1 MINSHLP
8 VLQVLL
14 PLIAA
19 PLCVILRQ
27 SVLSWLFATLIC
39 FLSFIISCVL
49 FNQVLESGVISY
61 ALGGWLSPW
70 GIEYRL
76 DKLTAFM
83 LLIINGVAAIVLLGA
98 RESIAD
104 EISSDRL
111 YLFYT
116 AFLLNLT
123 GVLGVIMTGDAF
135 NLFVFIEIAS
145 LSSYAMISIGN
156 DRRCLYAAFKYLIF
170 GTIGASFILISVGLL
185 YAVTGTLNM
194 VDIFQRLPDV
204 ENTKTLT
211 TALVFFVVGIGIK
224 AAIFPLHLWLPDAY
238 SYSPSIVSTFLA
250 GTTTKVFVY
259 VLIRFIYSVFGYE
272 TVFVQEAMSHVL
284 MILACAGILY
294 GSYLAIQQDSLKRL
308 LAYSSVA
315 QLGYMLLGISLATEA
330 GLAAGLIHVFN
341 HAIIKVALFLS
352 VIIIIFY
359 TKTDSISK
367 LAGLAKTMPLLMLSF
382 LIGGLSLIGVPL
394 TAGFVSKWFL
404 IKASFENGYWGLVVV
419 IVFSSVLAIIYI
431 WKFIEVAYF
440 KEPDKVV
447 IAIDG
452 NQKTPYLL
460 LFSLFVFVIANVYFG
475 LDSSLNVDMANA
487 IAQDF
492 YLDFVVQ

>member
-1 MINSHLP
+1 VISSHLP
-8 VLQVLL
+8 VLQVVI

-19 PLCVILRQ
+19 PICVIFRQ
-27 SVLSWLFATLIC
+27 GLIAWLLTTLVCLI
-39 FLSFIISCVL
+39 SFVISCFL
-49 FNQVLESGVISY
+49 FNQVLVEGDISY

-83 LLIINGVAAIVLLGA
+83 LLIINGVAAAVLLGA
-98 RESIAD
+98 KESIAD

-123 GVLGVIMTGDAF
+123 GLLGVIVTGDAF

-145 LSSYAMISIGN
+145 LSSYAMISIGR
-156 DRRCLYAAFKYLIF
+156 DKRCLYAAFRYLIF

-204 ENTKTLT
+204 ENTKTVT
-211 TALVFFVVGIGIK
+211 TALIFFVVGIGIK

-238 SYSPSIVSTFLA
+238 HYSPSIVSTFLA

-259 VLIRFIYSVFGYE
+259 VLIRFIYSVFGHD
-272 TVFVQEAMSHVL
+272 TVFVQETFNDLL
-284 MILACAGILY
+284 MIFACAGILY
-294 GSYLAIQQDSLKRL
+294 GSYLAIKQDSLKRL

-352 VIIIIFY
+352 VACIIFY
-359 TKTDSISK
+359 YRTDSISQ
-367 LAGLAKTMPLLMLSF
+367 LSGLAKSSPLLMAAY
-382 LIGGLSLIGVPL
+382 LIAGLSLIGVPM
-394 TAGFVSKWFL
+394 TAGFISKWYL
-404 IKASFENGYWGLVVV
+404 IKASFESGYWGLILI
-419 IVFSSVLAIIYI
+419 IVFSSLLAIIYI

-440 KEPDKVV
+440 KSAET
-447 IAIDG
+447 DG
-452 NQKTPYLL
+452 SISEMNKEKPVL
-460 LFSLFVFVIANVYFG
+460 LFFALFIFVVANIYFG
-475 LDSSLNVDMANA
+475 LDSSLTVNAANN
-487 IAQDF
+487 IASDF
-492 YLDFVVQ
+492 YQGF